1 MSTTQQQV
9 DACLRSEFRNSVSG
23 SVDELIIAACAGVLE
38 IEAAR
43 QENGIAPT
51 VPAPWPTS
59 TREYQSRWT
68 QAHHAT

>member
-9 DACLRSEFRNSVSG
+9 DACLRSKLENSVSG
-23 SVDELIIAACAGVLE
+23 SVDELIIAACAGAME

-43 QENGIAPT
+43 QENGLPHT

-68 QAHHAT
+68 RIHHAM